1 MNKLTPRIIL
11 PTNCNNKSVDKPTLA
26 SINKMPPP
34 ILAKLQKEV
43 NQISK
48 YFKNNKPV
56 DSPNNTSKLYA
67 QASKQFNAQISK
79 LVNKTTEVIKIKDT
93 FPTLNAQKVNQIHK
107 IVSGSPKP
115 KLHIQMTTKCPS
127 RKQVIIPMS
136 SDNISKFMKNS
147 SLYVASINRSLRNA
161 KLEVFVD
168 FIQSDVSSVTVI
180 TNKVT
185 VQSNLYIIE
194 NYIKKIDNIDTINID
209 TPCLSQSKSY
219 LKIIDLSHF
228 PHDNSNE
235 HLIPNN
241 I

>member
-1 MNKLTPRIIL
+1 
-11 PTNCNNKSVDKPTLA
+11 
-26 SINKMPPP
+26 MPPP

-93 FPTLNAQKVNQIHK
+93 FPTLNIQKVDQIHK
-107 IVSGSPKP
+107 IISSSPKS
-115 KLHIQMTTKCPS
+115 KLHIQITIKGLF

-147 SLYVASINRSLRNA
+147 SLYVDSINQSLRNA
-161 KLEVFVD
+161 KLEVIID
-168 FIQSDVSSVTVI
+168 FI
-180 TNKVT
+180 
-185 VQSNLYIIE
+185 
-194 NYIKKIDNIDTINID
+194 
-209 TPCLSQSKSY
+209 
-219 LKIIDLSHF
+219 
-228 PHDNSNE
+228 
-235 HLIPNN
+235 
-241 I
+241 